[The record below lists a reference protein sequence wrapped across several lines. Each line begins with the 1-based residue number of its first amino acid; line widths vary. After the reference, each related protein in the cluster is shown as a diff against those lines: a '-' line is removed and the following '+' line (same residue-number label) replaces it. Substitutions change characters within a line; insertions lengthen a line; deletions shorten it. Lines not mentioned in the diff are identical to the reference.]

1 MRAMHRISSILLAS
15 FFLAG
20 CLAQEGVPFSDG
32 MPEPASPE
40 RGETV
45 AQEWC
50 ATCHARDDTA
60 RAAQP
65 VEAGDGPSFA
75 EIARREGRDEQFL
88 WDFLEEDH
96 FPMPTYRLFPRER
109 ADIAAYI
116 VSLRTEE

>member
-1 MRAMHRISSILLAS
+1 MGAMRQTSIILVAS
-15 FFLAG
+15 FLLAG
-20 CLAQEGVPFSDG
+20 CLAQEEVPFAGG
-32 MPEPASPE
+32 MPQPPSAE
-40 RGETV
+40 RGEAV

-50 ATCHARDDTA
+50 ATCHARDESE
-60 RAAQP
+60 RAARP

-75 EIARREGRDEQFL
+75 EIAGREGRDEQFL

>member
-1 MRAMHRISSILLAS
+1 MGAMRRTSIILVAS
-15 FFLAG
+15 FLLAG
-20 CLAQEGVPFSDG
+20 CLAQEEVPFAGG
-32 MPEPASPE
+32 MPQPPSAE
-40 RGETV
+40 RGEAV

-50 ATCHARDDTA
+50 ATCHARDESERTA
-60 RAAQP
+60 RP

-75 EIARREGRDEQFL
+75 EIAGREGRDEQFL